1 MDLSAISG
9 LSRGQLQGACA
20 QFMIDSRPVEVALCR
35 RVAMHRKVWLPT
47 TLEEAEDI
55 QSGKATP
62 GALELF

>member
-1 MDLSAISG
+1 MDILAISQ

-20 QFMIDSRPVEVALCR
+20 QCIIDCRPVEVAMCR

-47 TLEEAEDI
+47 TQAEALDLLN
-55 QSGKATP
+55 GKAPP